1 MLDSANML
9 DERVAPDKLRY
20 TTGRAWSAVLMPPL
34 KAG

>member
-20 TTGRAWSAVLMPPL
+20 SAVLMPPL